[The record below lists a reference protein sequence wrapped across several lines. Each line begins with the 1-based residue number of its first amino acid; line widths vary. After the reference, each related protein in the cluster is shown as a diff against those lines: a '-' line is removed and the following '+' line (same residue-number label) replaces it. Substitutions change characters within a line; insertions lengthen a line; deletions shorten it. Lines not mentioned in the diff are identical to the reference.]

1 MTSQI
6 RKVAAK
12 LSAPIVKKAPVP
24 KTTAPSRP
32 AFGRDELSTGQGS
45 ALRRNAARLLPKVE
59 NLAVSAKTAMTA
71 QLASGG
77 ACVLSPADRKKA
89 NEILDRST
97 DFVVNTEEIVQFLK
111 DHPSPAAQAEFFE
124 LLKAHDDAATIF
136 ESLDATSPGD
146 RAVVSKAIDAAFD
159 AGVLTAKD
167 LLPVEQGGLLCAYN
181 PPSDHAGLAAIIAAT
196 HDPALITAYAN
207 GEVALM
213 TANPDYQATASRAGA
228 VATAL
233 ASLPPAE
240 LQKYLKAHPDQAS
253 WVIDHINDPAASG
266 SDMDGG
272 TALAALL
279 KTVGKIKPPTR
290 ESIGLFEASLPML
303 GKSKAAREAAAQF
316 FIDHKSV
323 LLSDGPLGY
332 ISKNGAISVGK
343 QAVLAELFAN
353 TLFSKPKPANA
364 DALRDS
370 ISATLKSLNDTLN
383 ANGDDDPS
391 VAMKELARTLGSL
404 VGTLES
410 GFQVAVD
417 RLNARNDA
425 IDGAVDLFTS
435 VAGVIPDLPFPGG
448 GLIKDATVDQIAK
461 WLKNGLHEEAAD
473 PNEAIPFHV
482 LFGATLENGDLA
494 TNYDAARVETYINS
508 HLGLA

>member
-12 LSAPIVKKAPVP
+12 PSAPTTKQAPLQKAA
-24 KTTAPSRP
+24 APSRP

-45 ALRRNAARLLPKVE
+45 ALKKRAAKLLPKAE
-59 NLAVSAKTAMTA
+59 NLSASFKTDMTA
-71 QLASGG
+71 RLISGG
-77 ACVLSPADRKKA
+77 ACALSPADRKKA
-89 NEILDRST
+89 LEILDRSHN
-97 DFVVNTEEIVQFLK
+97 FVVNTEEIVQFLE

-136 ESLDATSPGD
+136 ESLDATSPAD
-146 RAVVSKAIDAAFD
+146 QAVVSKAIDAAFK
-159 AGVLTAKD
+159 AGVLTPKD
-167 LLPVEQGGLLCAYN
+167 LLPVDQGGLLCAYL
-181 PPSDHAGLAAIIAAT
+181 PPGDHAGLSAIIAAT
-196 HDPALITAYAN
+196 HNPALITAYVDS
-207 GEVALM
+207 EIALM
-213 TANPDYQATASRAGA
+213 TANPDYQASASRAGT

-240 LQKYLKAHPDQAS
+240 LQKYLKTHPDQAS
-253 WVIDHINDPAASG
+253 WVMAHINDPGPSR
-266 SDMDGG
+266 SEPSNS

-279 KTVGKIKPPTR
+279 KAANAIKPPTK

-303 GKSKAAREAAAQF
+303 GKNKAAREAAAQF
-316 FIDHKSV
+316 FIDHKNV

-332 ISKNGAISVGK
+332 ISKNGAISIEK

-364 DALRDS
+364 EALRDS
-370 ISATLKSLNDTLN
+370 ISATLKRLSDRLN
-383 ANGDDDPS
+383 ANGDAQPS

-417 RLNARNDA
+417 RLKARNDA

-435 VAGVIPDLPFPGG
+435 IAGVIPDLPFPLG

-461 WLKNGLHEEAAD
+461 WLKNGLHENAED
-473 PNEAIPFHV
+473 PNQAIPFHV
-482 LFGATLENGDLA
+482 LFGGTLENGDLA
-494 TNYDAARVETYINS
+494 TNYDAARVEAYVNS
-508 HLGLA
+508 HLGLG